1 MDQIREFLN
10 QFTGSDS
17 MLFIVIGVCILLLI
31 LIIIVTFFSRKKVKL
46 MQNEAETL
54 YTSIKSISLP
64 FKMNKAES
72 LARVN
77 TTIKEAVEKSQVQFV
92 RVQECLKE

>member
-10 QFTGSDS
+10 QFTGSNS
-17 MLFIVIGVCILLLI
+17 MLFIVIGVCIALLVLII
-31 LIIIVTFFSRKKVKL
+31 LITALSRKKVKA
-46 MQNEAETL
+46 MQDEAETL

-72 LARVN
+72 LEPS
-77 TTIKEAVEKSQVQFV
+77 ISQLSITSHKAICFS
-92 RVQECLKE
+92 